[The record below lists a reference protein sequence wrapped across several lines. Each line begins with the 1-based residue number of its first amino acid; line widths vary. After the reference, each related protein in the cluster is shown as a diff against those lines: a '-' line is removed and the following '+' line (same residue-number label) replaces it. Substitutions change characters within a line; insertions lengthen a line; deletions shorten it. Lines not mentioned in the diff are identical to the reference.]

1 MQKLGSFGNSL
12 WHHQTPDNNVLVNRW
27 RGRTTC
33 RMETSPKPLALVV
46 FYAKLPVPVN
56 DMSFFDQPAL
66 AGFQQAVKPLKCQT
80 KLL

>member
-1 MQKLGSFGNSL
+1 
-12 WHHQTPDNNVLVNRW
+12 
-27 RGRTTC
+27 
-33 RMETSPKPLALVV
+33 METSPKPLALVV